1 MDQNNSKNKVS
12 LMDRIK
18 GYFLPKGV
26 QLDML
31 RYRPNKLSYIFGLLA
46 TVCLCIGFC
55 IFYSGTEIVE
65 TEVEFNLFGSKNPG
79 PWQGIDIVINILSVL
94 SLFLA
99 SIRMEFY
106 SRNFGIAAIVY
117 GVFAFVRVFL
127 LPLSL
132 RVQGSMSASVFTW
145 VLVFYFIC
153 GILCIVAGFLSI
165 YRGAALRNY
174 LKTVKPIENEK
185 VVK

>member
-1 MDQNNSKNKVS
+1 MDQKNSKSKVS

-31 RYRPNKLSYIFGLLA
+31 RYRPNKMSYMFSLLA
-46 TVCLCIGFC
+46 TVCLCLGFC
-55 IFYSGTEIVE
+55 IFYSGTEIVN
-65 TEVEFNLFGSKNPG
+65 TDVEFNLFGSHNPG
-79 PWQGIDIVINILSVL
+79 PWQGVDIVINILSVL
-94 SLFLA
+94 FLFLA

-106 SRNFGIAAIVY
+106 SRNFGIASIVY

-132 RVQGSMSASVFTW
+132 RVQGSMSASVFSW
-145 VLVFYFIC
+145 VLAFYFLC

-165 YRGAALRNY
+165 YRGRALRNY